1 VEQPHDKGSVLYKY
15 QTQCCKNN
23 IESSTAPKV
32 LPLFHIPFWNKKSLS
47 IPFDLIG
54 ICLFFP
60 YQLSRVKIVMLPEQ
74 RLLNQNTS
82 NSAKK
87 SSALDTNQLASLQQ
101 SVADYSSLQLAWASG
116 YLAAKSE
123 QGQHAQIAPVAAA
136 IAAKTL
142 TILYA
147 SQTGNAK
154 GVASQLEKSAKAAG
168 IFVVLKNITDYKAK
182 SLKSESH
189 LLIVASTN
197 GEGEPP
203 DDAIEFHEFLLGK
216 KAPTLP
222 NLNYSVVALGD
233 SSYEFFCQ
241 TGKDI
246 DERLKTLGAKQIY
259 PRLDCDVDYD
269 SECESWTLS
278 IIESLK
284 EELTQAD
291 AALTPVSYIGDFPTA
306 IVTSQY
312 SKQNPLAAEFS
323 LSQKITGRESAKDV
337 RHIEI
342 DLGESGLSYQVGD
355 ALGVWFKNDEALVV
369 KLLTELNFSGD
380 EKITLKVSGDIQVL
394 SLKEALLNQ
403 LEITQTASSFVE
415 FWAQHSQNSKLLAIA
430 SDKNSAREF
439 ANDHQIID
447 LVKLARADVDTQS
460 FVNALRKITPR
471 LYSIASSQ
479 SEVENEVHLTVGV
492 VSFDANGDT
501 RTGGASGFLANRL
514 TEGQKVRVFVEH
526 NDNFRLPQ
534 SDDTPVIMIG
544 PGTGVAPFRAFMQE
558 REARDA
564 SGDNWMFFG
573 DQTFT
578 QDFLYQV
585 EWQNYLKSGLLTR
598 MDVAFSRDQ
607 AEKIYVQDRLK
618 EQASEVFSWLERG
631 AHLYICGDANHMA
644 KDVHQ
649 TLLEII
655 QEYGKL
661 STAQAED
668 YLKSLRS
675 NKRYQKDVY

>member
-1 VEQPHDKGSVLYKY
+1 MGE
-15 QTQCCKNN
+15 
-23 IESSTAPKV
+23 
-32 LPLFHIPFWNKKSLS
+32 
-47 IPFDLIG
+47 
-54 ICLFFP
+54 
-60 YQLSRVKIVMLPEQ
+60 IVMLPEQ

-82 NSAKK
+82 NSANN
-87 SSALDTNQLASLQQ
+87 SSALDANQLASLQQ

-123 QGQHAQIAPVAAA
+123 QGHHAQLAPVATA

-168 IFVVLKNITDYKAK
+168 ITVVLKNIADYKAK
-182 SLKSESH
+182 SLKNESH

-197 GEGEPP
+197 GEGEAP

-216 KAPTLP
+216 KAPKLP
-222 NLNYSVVALGD
+222 DLSYSVLALGD

-241 TGKDI
+241 TGKDF
-246 DERLKTLGAKQIY
+246 DERLQALGAKQVA
-259 PRLDCDVDYD
+259 PRVDCDVDYD

-278 IIESLK
+278 IVESLK
-284 EELTQAD
+284 DELTQAE
-291 AALTPVSYIGDFPTA
+291 AALTPVSYINDLPTEGA
-306 IVTSQY
+306 TSQY
-312 SKQNPLAAEFS
+312 SKQNPFAAEFS
-323 LSQKITGRESAKDV
+323 LSQKITGRDSAKDV

-342 DLGESGLSYQVGD
+342 DLGESGLTYQVGD
-355 ALGVWFKNDEALVV
+355 ALGVWFENDETLVA
-369 KLLTELNFSGD
+369 KLLNELNFSGD
-380 EKITLKVSGDIQVL
+380 EKITLKVSGEVQEL
-394 SLKEALLNQ
+394 SLQEALISQ
-403 LEITQTASSFVE
+403 LEITQTAPAFIE
-415 FWAQHSQNSKLLAIA
+415 FWAQHSQDSKLLAIA
-430 SDKNSAREF
+430 NDKNSAREF
-439 ANDHQIID
+439 AGEHQVID
-447 LVKLARADVDTQS
+447 VVNLAKADVDAQS
-460 FVNALRKITPR
+460 LVNALRKITPR
-471 LYSIASSQ
+471 LYSIASAQ
-479 SEVENEVHLTVGV
+479 SEVEEEVHLTVGL

-514 TEGQKVRVFVEH
+514 AEGQKVRVFVEH

-564 SGDNWMFFG
+564 TGDNWMFFG

-607 AEKIYVQDRLK
+607 AEKIYVQDRLR
-618 EQASEVFSWLERG
+618 EQSSEVFAWLERG
-631 AHLYICGDANHMA
+631 AHLYICGDANRMA

-649 TLLEII
+649 TLVEII
-655 QEYGKL
+655 QEHGKL
-661 STAQAED
+661 SAEQAED